1 MVFTFEKKGSAGPLP
16 PPAPGRSRWEETV
29 ASGGHP
35 ELGDFFSAAKCD
47 VTDVSLNSDAQ
58 EKIIGSGPTT
68 FSMNE
73 SKLADR
79 R

>member
-1 MVFTFEKKGSAGPLP
+1 MRL
-16 PPAPGRSRWEETV
+16 
-29 ASGGHP
+29 
-35 ELGDFFSAAKCD
+35 L
-47 VTDVSLNSDAQ
+47 TDVSLNSDAQ
-58 EKIIGSGPTT
+58 EKTIEFSPAT

>member
-1 MVFTFEKKGSAGPLP
+1 MARLAAFGT
-16 PPAPGRSRWEETV
+16 SRWIV
-29 ASGGHP
+29 ASGIG
-35 ELGDFFSAAKCD
+35 
-47 VTDVSLNSDAQ
+47 LNLVILFCGEMRCYRRVAPSSAQ
-58 EKIIGSGPTT
+58 EKISRFGPTT

>member
-1 MVFTFEKKGSAGPLP
+1 
-16 PPAPGRSRWEETV
+16 
-29 ASGGHP
+29 
-35 ELGDFFSAAKCD
+35 
-47 VTDVSLNSDAQ
+47 VSLNSNAQ
-58 EKIIGSGPTT
+58 EKITIRRPPT

>member
-1 MVFTFEKKGSAGPLP
+1 
-16 PPAPGRSRWEETV
+16 
-29 ASGGHP
+29 
-35 ELGDFFSAAKCD
+35 LGFFSAAKCD
-47 VTDVSLNSDAQ
+47 VTDVSLNSDVQ
-58 EKIIGSGPTT
+58 EKITKVRPTT